1 MKFNSDAWVVKCL
14 RPASADHRGRSF
26 AIWLSLIPLKVCSII
41 CENWCKSVFANTF
54 CDRGLTQ
61 KKALAGR
68 AFLDID
74 LSIVT
79 SRTVFLDYAFLA
91 YPR

>member
-1 MKFNSDAWVVKCL
+1 MKFNSDALVVKCL
-14 RPASADHRGRSF
+14 RPASAEHRGSSF
-26 AIWLSLIPLKVCSII
+26 AIWLFLIPLKVCSII
-41 CENWCKSVFANTF
+41 YANRSKGDFANTF

-79 SRTVFLDYAFLA
+79 SRTVFLDYVLLA
-91 YPR
+91 YLR

>member
-1 MKFNSDAWVVKCL
+1 MKFNSNAWVVKCL
-14 RPASADHRGRSF
+14 RPASADHIGRSF
-26 AIWLSLIPLKVCSII
+26 AIWLSLIPLKVYCII
-41 CENWCKSVFANTF
+41 CENWCKSVFTNTY

-74 LSIVT
+74 LSNVT
-79 SRTVFLDYAFLA
+79 SRTVFLDYALLA
-91 YPR
+91 YLR